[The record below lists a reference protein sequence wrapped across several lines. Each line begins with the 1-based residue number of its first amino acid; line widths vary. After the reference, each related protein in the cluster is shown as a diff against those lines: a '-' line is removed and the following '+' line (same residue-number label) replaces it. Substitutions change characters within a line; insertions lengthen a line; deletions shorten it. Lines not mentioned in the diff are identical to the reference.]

1 MNGPNKPSKFTT
13 FFSPSDVGSFGALA
27 VAFASVS
34 AVLYVIATAFT
45 GGGMA

>member
-1 MNGPNKPSKFTT
+1 MNGLNKPSKFTPS
-13 FFSPSDVGSFGALA
+13 FSPSDIGSIGALA

-34 AVLYVIATAFT
+34 AVFYVIATAFT